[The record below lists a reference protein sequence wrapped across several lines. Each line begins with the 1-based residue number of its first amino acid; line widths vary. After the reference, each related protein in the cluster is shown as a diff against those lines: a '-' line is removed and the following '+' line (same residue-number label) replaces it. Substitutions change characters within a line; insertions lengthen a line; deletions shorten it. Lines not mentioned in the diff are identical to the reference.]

1 MTLVLAMIAN
11 ESTEVVNTIIADD
24 ESFKIEGFYF
34 IPVNGKECEIGM
46 FYNKK
51 DGEFYYDEGFTLKTN
66 PVSDPSQIPS
76 ISTGDSE

>member
-11 ESTEVVNTIIADD
+11 KSTEVVNTIIADD
-24 ESFKIEGFYF
+24 ESFEIDGFYF

-51 DGEFYYDEGFTLKTN
+51 DGVFYYDDKFTLTTN
-66 PVSDPSQIPS
+66 PVQDPSQTPS
-76 ISTGDSE
+76 E